1 MDCSAGGAAVGTAGI
16 SGIAGT
22 AGEGGTLAPGAAGCA
37 APDASVA
44 AGDGEVH
51 GGAALLVCAAGA
63 EVADNGGTPA
73 VTASVPGPLGPAGA
87 RTGPSL
93 IFTYR
98 NAPATTRMVIVIS
111 GRMEFIDR
119 PP

>member
-1 MDCSAGGAAVGTAGI
+1 
-16 SGIAGT
+16 
-22 AGEGGTLAPGAAGCA
+22 
-37 APDASVA
+37 
-44 AGDGEVH
+44 
-51 GGAALLVCAAGA
+51 
-63 EVADNGGTPA
+63 
-73 VTASVPGPLGPAGA
+73 
-87 RTGPSL
+87 L